1 MLSLLRKEVQ
11 TLNWKRSLTMQVLM
25 LGIFFVFI
33 IGQLG
38 ELEASLGLTIEGL
51 VPLLHTLNETPAHRL
66 MFTHSLIAIGFLSS
80 ALVFALYVGVPHV
93 LQFFTKGKAEKN
105 LGFLLAVVSRPD
117 KIMLAVWAFA
127 LIRTV
132 TMAVINGATIWVVFT
147 LLGFRSIW
155 SADLLSSTLT
165 ILLCI
170 AAFLYAANAVVWAT
184 NGSEMVLKMFR
195 ILVLIGIVAAFP
207 AVNYTRIDLSFIDFR
222 YAALSLGIF
231 IITVLIS
238 RLLTGRIRVEKLL

>member
-1 MLSLLRKEVQ
+1 
-11 TLNWKRSLTMQVLM
+11 
-25 LGIFFVFI
+25 
-33 IGQLG
+33 
-38 ELEASLGLTIEGL
+38 
-51 VPLLHTLNETPAHRL
+51 
-66 MFTHSLIAIGFLSS
+66 
-80 ALVFALYVGVPHV
+80 
-93 LQFFTKGKAEKN
+93 
-105 LGFLLAVVSRPD
+105 
-117 KIMLAVWAFA
+117 MLAVWAFA